1 MTTSADHSP
10 GTVPGTDTRASLLR
24 EALHLFAQEGIR
36 AVSLRRIVQAAGAA
50 NPSAL
55 HYHFGN
61 RDNLVT
67 EVTRMLQE
75 WLEPKAVAR
84 LEQLRGRPHQVR
96 DVMEAV
102 FGPVLDMLYEPA
114 LGLDGVRFIG
124 RLGWDYGEIGQMLS
138 ARLHQHTL
146 ELALDILTPL
156 LPALDQ
162 ETLQFRLVLSM
173 NTVYYGIS
181 YRNYLRR
188 SPFGAMQLSTV
199 GNQDRQRQQFMDY
212 LEAGMRNVTP

>member
-1 MTTSADHSP
+1 MPTPADSPTHSAP
-10 GTVPGTDTRASLLR
+10 GADTRSSLLR
-24 EALHLFAQEGIR
+24 AALHLFAQEGIR
-36 AVSLRRIVQAAGAA
+36 AVALRRIVQAAGAA

-67 EVTRMLQE
+67 EVTRMLQA
-75 WLEPKAVAR
+75 WLEPKAVTR
-84 LEQLRGRPHQVR
+84 LEQMRERPHQVR

-124 RLGWDYGEIGQMLS
+124 RLGWDYGEIGQRLS
-138 ARLHQHTL
+138 AHLHQRTL
-146 ELALDILTPL
+146 ELALESLTPL
-156 LPALDQ
+156 LPALDR

-181 YRNYLRR
+181 YRNYLHR
-188 SPFGAMQLSTV
+188 SPFGALPLATA

-212 LEAGMRNVTP
+212 LEAGMRNVNP